1 MLKGVIKFLK
11 KGISGMLVVFIIL
24 TLIITITQLSKI
36 TSIGANLE
44 GMSPMQREIYL
55 RRYGGNLEIT
65 RLSSP
70 KEISQNVVSY
80 YRMLLKGDL
89 GWIYGTIRYVDSQGN
104 SLVRMDKQE
113 PINVILKTGFERSIK
128 LLSTSLII
136 AIIAGIIKGV
146 FDSKK
151 GRKKASTLKLFTT
164 VIGLSL
170 PVIFLVPLLQF
181 IVNEINKKFGF
192 RFPITGYESL
202 KHMILPTIA
211 LSILPVMYVA
221 RITAVAMDKAYED
234 EYVRTAISKGNSKL
248 RVMWVHVFRN
258 VVVEITGSLTAVLT
272 IIISDLAMV
281 EYLFDYRGITYLMLE
296 YYEQGQADAVT
307 GLALV
312 LSLIFVFFYLLF
324 KLLKLMV
331 EPKGR
336 SSAI

>member
-1 MLKGVIKFLK
+1 MKGTLKLFK

-24 TLIITITQLSKI
+24 TLIITITQLSRI
-36 TSIGANLE
+36 TSVGANLE

-55 RRYGGNLEIT
+55 RRYGGHLSIT
-65 RLSSP
+65 TLSSP
-70 KEISQNVVSY
+70 KEIAQNVVSY
-80 YRMLLKGDL
+80 YKMLLKGDV
-89 GWIYGTIRYVDSQGN
+89 GWIYATVKYVDSQGN
-104 SLVRMDKQE
+104 HLVRLEKQE
-113 PINVILKTGFERSIK
+113 PINEILKTGFERSIK
-128 LLSTSLII
+128 LLVSALVV
-136 AIIAGIIKGV
+136 AIIAGVIKGV

-151 GRKKASTLKLFTT
+151 GKKRASTLKLFTT

-181 IVNEINKKFGF
+181 VVKEINKNYGF
-192 RFPITGYESL
+192 NFPITGYKTLE
-202 KHMILPTIA
+202 HMILPTIA
-211 LSILPVMYVA
+211 LSILPIMYVA
-221 RITAVAMDKAYED
+221 RITAVAIDKAYED

-248 RVMWVHVFRN
+248 RVLWVHVFRN
-258 VVVEITGSLTAVLT
+258 VIVEITGSLIAVLT

-281 EYLFDYRGITYLMLE
+281 EYLFDYRGLTFLMLE
-296 YYEQGQADAVT
+296 YYDLGQADAVT

-312 LSLIFVFFYLLF
+312 LCLIFVFFYLMF